1 VKITDFPPCNPTS
14 SPYDRDMI
22 SNHIIELLKLQS
34 DSLAIAK
41 MMSERWKEADQ
52 EERTHL
58 LNMYIDSRRKL
69 PRLEN
74 GKHLGH
80 REAHEQTR

>member
-1 VKITDFPPCNPTS
+1 
-14 SPYDRDMI
+14 MI
-22 SNHIIELLKLQS
+22 SNEMIDLLKLQS
-34 DSLAIAK
+34 ESLSIAK
-41 MMSERWKEADQ
+41 MMRNRWVEADE

-69 PRLEN
+69 PRLAN

-80 REAHEQTR
+80 REAHEHTR